1 MKNTMGR
8 LAGAVSVCALITLTV
23 ASAATAQTTEPTPTS
38 EVTTSPTSPPT
49 TVPTSTP
56 TATSTTRPEDPHV
69 DGDVIFAYIGHSQGM
84 LWIVCAAGKPQ
95 NLVSPDIDVSGGLY
109 PETADHHWGMTFF
122 LPSGIP
128 IDDIRLSFTCGGK
141 RYGDV
146 PVPVPGGTVTP
157 GNDTGKAQVKQV
169 PKGGVETGFGGTADI
184 G

>member
-1 MKNTMGR
+1 MGR

>member
-1 MKNTMGR
+1 
-8 LAGAVSVCALITLTV
+8 
-23 ASAATAQTTEPTPTS
+23 
-38 EVTTSPTSPPT
+38 
-49 TVPTSTP
+49 
-56 TATSTTRPEDPHV
+56 
-69 DGDVIFAYIGHSQGM
+69 M

-122 LPSGIP
+122 LPGGIP
-128 IDDIRLSFTCGGK
+128 IEDIRLSFTCGGK

-146 PVPVPGGTVTP
+146 PVPVPGGTGTP
-157 GNDTGKAQVKQV
+157 GNDTGKAQVKHV